1 MKKQKMF
8 VEDSVG
14 IAEKV
19 LGQRCRI
26 SNQHNKTSIF
36 VRQVKVLEMNEVY
49 EIGKSILV
57 RD

>member
-1 MKKQKMF
+1 MF
-8 VEDSVG
+8 VEDCVG
-14 IAEKV
+14 VAEKV

-36 VRQVKVLEMNEVY
+36 VRQVKVLELNEVY
-49 EIGKSILV
+49 DIGKSILV